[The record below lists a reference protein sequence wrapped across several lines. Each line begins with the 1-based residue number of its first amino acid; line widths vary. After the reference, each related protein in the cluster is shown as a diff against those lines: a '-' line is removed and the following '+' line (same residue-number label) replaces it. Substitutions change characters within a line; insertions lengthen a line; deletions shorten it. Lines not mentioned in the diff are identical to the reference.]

1 MPSWS
6 FLKPFYCISHR
17 AIKYSLS
24 YRERLEIKAK
34 GERQQSD
41 NTLDLMPVTKKFL
54 FSIMESAEL
63 LCNVTIESSRSKPT
77 AERSVSHCISAPD
90 CGQQTQPGEYLP
102 RVALDLP
109 HVDLR
114 FRVTRETISR
124 VMYENWKKRRSFFFF
139 IIGIM
144 YYVTFY

>member
-1 MPSWS
+1 
-6 FLKPFYCISHR
+6 
-17 AIKYSLS
+17 
-24 YRERLEIKAK
+24 
-34 GERQQSD
+34 
-41 NTLDLMPVTKKFL
+41 MPVTKKFL

-77 AERSVSHCISAPD
+77 PERSVSHCISAPD
-90 CGQQTQPGEYLP
+90 CDQQTQPGEYLS

-124 VMYENWKKRRSFFFF
+124 GMYENWKKRRSFFFSSLGLCITSRSIDDHPVSPF
-139 IIGIM
+139 HCQKYVSSKGKDISLSKIGENRL
-144 YYVTFY
+144 YHS

>member
-1 MPSWS
+1 M
-6 FLKPFYCISHR
+6 
-17 AIKYSLS
+17 KYSLTN
-24 YRERLEIKAK
+24 RERLEMEAK
-34 GERQQSD
+34 GQCQQSD
-41 NTLDLMPVTKKFL
+41 NALDLMPVTKKFL

-77 AERSVSHCISAPD
+77 PERSVSHCISAPD
-90 CGQQTQPGEYLP
+90 CGQQTQPGVYLS

-124 VMYENWKKRRSFFFF
+124 GMYENWKK
-139 IIGIM
+139 
-144 YYVTFY
+144 